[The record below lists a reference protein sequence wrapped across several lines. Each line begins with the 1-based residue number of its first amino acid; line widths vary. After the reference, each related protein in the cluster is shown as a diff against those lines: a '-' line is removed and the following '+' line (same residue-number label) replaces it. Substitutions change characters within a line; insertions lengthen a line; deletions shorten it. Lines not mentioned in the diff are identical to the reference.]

1 MGIIRFFP
9 SFSEDELSLVNM
21 LQALQF
27 GGGGGLVPQVKCRV
41 KSLKAFNIPVPQI
54 A

>member
-9 SFSEDELSLVNM
+9 SFSEDELVNICCKLCSL
-21 LQALQF
+21 
-27 GGGGGLVPQVKCRV
+27 GGGLVPQVKCRV
-41 KSLKAFNIPVPQI
+41 KSLKAFNIPVPVPQI

>member
-27 GGGGGLVPQVKCRV
+27 GGGV
-41 KSLKAFNIPVPQI
+41 
-54 A
+54 